1 MQRQGNE
8 QASHAGMPLGVCS
21 CREHTS
27 AALGLSDTGSFS
39 LSGCPHHGD
48 NEDTKQRW
56 NMETKPVF
64 PFKVVS
70 FSDFG
75 EFFQESTACRCQPG
89 SSSSASLGLLA

>member
-8 QASHAGMPLGVCS
+8 QARHAGVPLGVYS

-27 AALGLSDTGSFS
+27 AAPGLSDTGSFS
-39 LSGCPHHGD
+39 LSGCPHQGD
-48 NEDTKQRW
+48 NEDIKQRG
-56 NMETKPVF
+56 NMETKPVL

-89 SSSSASLGLLA
+89 SSSSALLGLLA